1 MRPVLAPQ
9 SIEHA
14 LAFAAAGA
22 LFAVAHELRL
32 AGVIV
37 AAIAYPLLIEVVQ
50 IVIPGRH
57 ARISDFLVD
66 AAGAVLGSA
75 IGYKLRQTATL
86 RDGLSFQ
93 SSQEGRGA
101 CQRHPRSR
109 LVRQITPQFPPL
121 HRRPWWRRPVG

>member
-1 MRPVLAPQ
+1 MRPVVAPQ

-22 LFAVAHELRL
+22 LFAFAYELRL

-66 AAGAVLGSA
+66 ASGAVLGSA
-75 IGYKLRQTATL
+75 IGYTLRQTAIRYDTASRSNSYQGLAREAARARDLTL
-86 RDGLSFQ
+86 LPLPGC
-93 SSQEGRGA
+93 RGGMSEVL
-101 CQRHPRSR
+101 CKRF
-109 LVRQITPQFPPL
+109 L
-121 HRRPWWRRPVG
+121 